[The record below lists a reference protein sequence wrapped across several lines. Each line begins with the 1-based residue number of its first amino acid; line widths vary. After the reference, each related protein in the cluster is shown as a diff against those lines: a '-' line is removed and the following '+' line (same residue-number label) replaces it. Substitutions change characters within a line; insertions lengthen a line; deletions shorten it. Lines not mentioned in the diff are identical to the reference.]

1 MNKVAYGL
9 VRVSTHKQDV
19 EHQIQKIRE
28 HYPNV
33 KDFFIEEGV
42 SGKLTRSDR
51 PIFQQAIATCKKEK
65 ATLVVTKLDR
75 LLSDGKSLTKKELKY
90 CNSLYEFYSGVYEK
104 RN

>member
-75 LLSDGKSLTKKELKY
+75 LGRNASDILDFFRMKFKKVGLM
-90 CNSLYEFYSGVYEK
+90 
-104 RN
+104 